1 MPLPL
6 IALIVA
12 SFAIGTSEFVIVGL
26 LPDLARSFS
35 VPIPDAG
42 YLVTAYALGVT
53 FGSPFVAVLVG
64 RWQRRNAL
72 IFLMGVFVLGN
83 ALCALAPGYWT
94 MMAARII
101 TALSHGAFFG
111 IGSVV
116 AADLV
121 PREKRAQ
128 AVALVF
134 LGLTMAN
141 VLGVPAG
148 TILGQAAGWRATFWA
163 VMAIGLVSM
172 AAIAALLPRGLPG
185 SRARLLNEIR
195 VMGRPQ
201 VLLAMLMAVLS
212 SICLFSVF
220 TYITPLLE
228 QVSGLSPH
236 WVSIALLVFGAGLTA
251 GGLFGG
257 RLADRHSARTII
269 GTFAML
275 AVILLVLRAVS
286 ADAVAVVATMLVWG
300 VIVFTIVSPLQTRVI
315 DQASGAPNLAATIN
329 QGAFNLGN
337 AAGAWIGGAAIGL
350 GITYRNLPL
359 VGAFA
364 ALLGLGVAL
373 GAFRLER
380 RAAAVKFARQ
390 PPSA

>member
-26 LPDLARSFS
+26 IPELARDFAVS
-35 VPIPDAG
+35 VPQAG

-53 FGSPFVAVLVG
+53 FGSPFIAVLVG
-64 RWQRRNAL
+64 RWQRRTAL
-72 IFLMGVFVLGN
+72 ISLMGVFVLGN

-121 PREKRAQ
+121 PREKRAR

-172 AAIAALLPRGLPG
+172 AAIAVLLPKGMPG
-185 SRARLLNEIR
+185 GSGRLLNEVRIL
-195 VMGRPQ
+195 GRSQ

-212 SICLFSVF
+212 SMSLFSVF
-220 TYITPLLE
+220 TYIAPLLE
-228 QVSGLSPH
+228 HVSGLSPH
-236 WVSIALLVFGAGLTA
+236 WVSVALLIFGAGLTA
-251 GGLFGG
+251 GGLLGG
-257 RLADRHSARTII
+257 RLADRHSARTIVL
-269 GTFAML
+269 TFAAL
-275 AVILLVLRAVS
+275 AVILAVLRLVSFSGIMAVC
-286 ADAVAVVATMLVWG
+286 VLLVWG
-300 VIVFTIVSPLQTRVI
+300 VAVFTMVSPLQTRVI
-315 DQASGAPNLAATIN
+315 DYARDAPNLASTIN

-337 AAGAWIGGAAIGL
+337 AAGAWVGGAAL
-350 GITYRNLPL
+350 GVGVSYLDLPL
-359 VGAFA
+359 VGALMA
-364 ALLGLGVAL
+364 VLGLAVAL
-373 GAFRLER
+373 WTFRLER
-380 RAAAVKFARQ
+380 RQTIAAGERA
-390 PPSA
+390 

>member
-26 LPDLARSFS
+26 VPELARDFAVS
-35 VPIPDAG
+35 VPQAG

-64 RWQRRNAL
+64 RWQRRTAL
-72 IFLMGVFVLGN
+72 ISLMGVFVLGN

-94 MMAARII
+94 MMAARVI

-121 PREKRAQ
+121 PREKRAR

-163 VMAIGLVSM
+163 VMAIGLLSM
-172 AAIAALLPRGLPG
+172 AAIAVLLPKGMPG
-185 SRARLLNEIR
+185 GSGRLLNEVRIL
-195 VMGRPQ
+195 GRTQ

-212 SICLFSVF
+212 SMSLFSVF
-220 TYITPLLE
+220 TYIAPLLE
-228 QVSGLSPH
+228 KVSGLSPH
-236 WVSIALLVFGAGLTA
+236 WVSVALLIFGAGLTA
-251 GGLFGG
+251 GGLLGG
-257 RLADRHSARTII
+257 RLADRHSARTIVL
-269 GTFAML
+269 TFSAL
-275 AVILLVLRAVS
+275 AVILVVLRLVS
-286 ADAVAVVATMLVWG
+286 FSGVLAIGVLLVWG
-300 VIVFTIVSPLQTRVI
+300 IAVFTMVSPLQTRVI
-315 DQASGAPNLAATIN
+315 DYARDAPNLASTIN

-337 AAGAWIGGAAIGL
+337 AAGAWVGGAAL
-350 GITYRNLPL
+350 GVGVSYLDLPL
-359 VGAFA
+359 VGALMA
-364 ALLGLGVAL
+364 VLGLGVAL
-373 GAFRLER
+373 WTFRLEQR
-380 RAAAVKFARQ
+380 TA
-390 PPSA
+390 

>member
-1 MPLPL
+1 M

-26 LPDLARSFS
+26 VPELARDFAVS
-35 VPIPDAG
+35 VPQAG

-64 RWQRRNAL
+64 RWQRRTAL
-72 IFLMGVFVLGN
+72 ISLMGVFVLGN

-94 MMAARII
+94 MMAARVI

-121 PREKRAQ
+121 PREKRAR

-163 VMAIGLVSM
+163 VMAIGLLSM
-172 AAIAALLPRGLPG
+172 AAIAVLLPKGMPG
-185 SRARLLNEIR
+185 GSGRLLNEVRIL
-195 VMGRPQ
+195 GRTQ

-212 SICLFSVF
+212 SMSLFSVF
-220 TYITPLLE
+220 TYIAPLLE
-228 QVSGLSPH
+228 KVSGLSPH
-236 WVSIALLVFGAGLTA
+236 WVSVALLIFGAGLTA
-251 GGLFGG
+251 GGLLGG
-257 RLADRHSARTII
+257 RLADRHSARTIML
-269 GTFAML
+269 TFSAL
-275 AVILLVLRAVS
+275 AVILVALWLLSFNGVLAVG
-286 ADAVAVVATMLVWG
+286 VLLVWG
-300 VIVFTIVSPLQTRVI
+300 IAVFTMVSPLQTRVI
-315 DQASGAPNLAATIN
+315 DYARDAPNLASTIN

-337 AAGAWIGGAAIGL
+337 AAGAWLGGAAL
-350 GITYRNLPL
+350 GAGVSYVDLPL
-359 VGAFA
+359 VGALMA
-364 ALLGLGVAL
+364 VLGLGAAML
-373 GAFRLER
+373 TFRLER
-380 RAAAVKFARQ
+380 RIA
-390 PPSA
+390 

>member
-26 LPDLARSFS
+26 LPELARDFAVS
-35 VPIPDAG
+35 IPQAG
-42 YLVTAYALGVT
+42 YLVSAYALGVT

-64 RWQRRNAL
+64 RLNRRAAL
-72 IFLMGVFVLGN
+72 IVLMGVFVLGN
-83 ALCALAPGYWT
+83 FLCALAPDYGL

-121 PREKRAQ
+121 PREKRAR

-163 VMAIGLVSM
+163 VLAIGILSM
-172 AAIAALLPRGLPG
+172 AAIGWLLPRDLRGG
-185 SRARLLNEIR
+185 SGRLLNEVRIL
-195 VMGRPQ
+195 GRKQ

-212 SICLFSVF
+212 SASLFSVF
-220 TYITPLLE
+220 TYIAPLLE
-228 QVSGLSPH
+228 RVTRLTPH
-236 WVSIALLVFGAGLTA
+236 WVSFVLLLFGAGLTA
-251 GGLFGG
+251 GGLLGG
-257 RLADRHSARTII
+257 NLADRHSARTIVMTLVGI
-269 GTFAML
+269 AAVLVVLWLTSEDAVL
-275 AVILLVLRAVS
+275 AVLTI
-286 ADAVAVVATMLVWG
+286 MVWG
-300 VIVFTIVSPLQTRVI
+300 VAVFTMVSPLQTRVI
-315 DQASGAPNLAATIN
+315 DHARDAPNLASTIN

-337 AAGAWIGGAAIGL
+337 ASGAWLGGAALGL
-350 GITYRNLPL
+350 GVGYAELPL
-359 VGAFA
+359 VGA
-364 ALLGLGVAL
+364 ALAGVAL
-373 GAFRLER
+373 IVAVVAFRLER
-380 RAAAVKFARQ
+380 REREQ
-390 PPSA
+390 G

>member
-26 LPDLARSFS
+26 VPELARDFAVS
-35 VPIPDAG
+35 VPQAG

-64 RWQRRNAL
+64 RWQRRTAL
-72 IFLMGVFVLGN
+72 ISLMGVFVLGN

-94 MMAARII
+94 MMAARVI

-121 PREKRAQ
+121 PREKRAR

-163 VMAIGLVSM
+163 VMVIGLVSM
-172 AAIAALLPRGLPG
+172 AAIGVLLPKGMPG
-185 SRARLLNEIR
+185 GSGRLLNEVRIL
-195 VMGRPQ
+195 GRTQ

-212 SICLFSVF
+212 SMSLFSVF
-220 TYITPLLE
+220 TYIAPLLE
-228 QVSGLSPH
+228 KVSGLSPH
-236 WVSIALLVFGAGLTA
+236 WVSVALLIFGAGLTA
-251 GGLFGG
+251 GGLLGG
-257 RLADRHSARTII
+257 RLADRHSARTIVL
-269 GTFAML
+269 TFSAL
-275 AVILLVLRAVS
+275 AVILVVLRLVSFSGVLAVG
-286 ADAVAVVATMLVWG
+286 VLLVWG
-300 VIVFTIVSPLQTRVI
+300 IAVFTMVSPLQTRVI
-315 DQASGAPNLAATIN
+315 DYARDAPNLASTIN

-337 AAGAWIGGAAIGL
+337 AAGAWVGGAAL
-350 GITYRNLPL
+350 GVGVSYLDLPL
-359 VGAFA
+359 VGALMA
-364 ALLGLGVAL
+364 VLGLGVAL
-373 GAFRLER
+373 WTFRLER
-380 RAAAVKFARQ
+380 RAA
-390 PPSA
+390 

>member
-26 LPDLARSFS
+26 VPELARNFAVS
-35 VPIPDAG
+35 VPQAG
-42 YLVTAYALGVT
+42 YLITAYALGVT

-64 RWQRRNAL
+64 RWQRRTAL
-72 IFLMGVFVLGN
+72 ISLMGVFVLGN

-94 MMAARII
+94 MMAARVI

-121 PREKRAQ
+121 PREQRAR

-163 VMAIGLVSM
+163 VMAIGVIAM
-172 AAIAALLPRGLPG
+172 AAIAWLLPRGMQGG
-185 SRARLLNEIR
+185 SGRLLNEVRIL
-195 VMGRPQ
+195 GRTQ

-212 SICLFSVF
+212 SMSLFSVF
-220 TYITPLLE
+220 TYIAPLLE

-236 WVSIALLVFGAGLTA
+236 WVSAALLIFGAGLTA
-251 GGLFGG
+251 GGLLGG
-257 RLADRHSARTII
+257 RLADRHSARTIVL
-269 GTFAML
+269 TFSAL
-275 AVILLVLRAVS
+275 ALILVVLRLVS
-286 ADAVAVVATMLVWG
+286 SSGVLAVAVLLVWG
-300 VIVFTIVSPLQTRVI
+300 VAVFTMVSPLQTRVI
-315 DQASGAPNLAATIN
+315 DYARDAPNLASTIN

-337 AAGAWIGGAAIGL
+337 AAGAWIGGAAL
-350 GITYRNLPL
+350 GVGVSYLDLPL
-359 VGAFA
+359 VGAA
-364 ALLGLGVAL
+364 MAVLGLGVAL
-373 GAFRLER
+373 WTFRLER
-380 RAAAVKFARQ
+380 RAG
-390 PPSA
+390 

>member
-26 LPDLARSFS
+26 VPELARDFAVS
-35 VPIPDAG
+35 VPQAG

-64 RWQRRNAL
+64 RWQRRTAL
-72 IFLMGVFVLGN
+72 ISLMGVFVLGN

-94 MMAARII
+94 MMAARVI

-116 AADLV
+116 AADIV
-121 PREKRAQ
+121 PRDKRAR

-163 VMAIGLVSM
+163 VMAIGLLAM
-172 AAIAALLPRGLPG
+172 AAIAVLLPKGMPG
-185 SRARLLNEIR
+185 GSGRLLNEVRIL
-195 VMGRPQ
+195 GRTQ

-212 SICLFSVF
+212 SMSLFSVF
-220 TYITPLLE
+220 TYIAPLLE
-228 QVSGLSPH
+228 HVSGLSPH
-236 WVSIALLVFGAGLTA
+236 GVSVALLIFGAGLTA
-251 GGLFGG
+251 GGLLGG
-257 RLADRHSARTII
+257 RLADRHSARTIVL
-269 GTFAML
+269 TFAAL
-275 AVILLVLRAVS
+275 ALILVVLRLVSFSGIMAVG
-286 ADAVAVVATMLVWG
+286 MLLVWG
-300 VIVFTIVSPLQTRVI
+300 VAVFTMVSPLQTRVI
-315 DQASGAPNLAATIN
+315 DYARDAPNLASTIN

-337 AAGAWIGGAAIGL
+337 AAGAWIGGAAL
-350 GITYRNLPL
+350 GVGVSYLDLPL
-359 VGAFA
+359 VGALMA
-364 ALLGLGVAL
+364 VLGLAVAL
-373 GAFRLER
+373 WTFRLER
-380 RAAAVKFARQ
+380 RAAV
-390 PPSA
+390 

>member
-26 LPDLARSFS
+26 IPELARDFAVS
-35 VPIPDAG
+35 VPQAG

-53 FGSPFVAVLVG
+53 FGSPFIAVLVG
-64 RWQRRNAL
+64 RWQRRTAL
-72 IFLMGVFVLGN
+72 ISLMGVFVLGN

-121 PREKRAQ
+121 PREKRAR

-172 AAIAALLPRGLPG
+172 AAIAVLLPKGMPG
-185 SRARLLNEIR
+185 GSGRLLNEVRIL
-195 VMGRPQ
+195 GRSQ

-212 SICLFSVF
+212 SMSLFSVF
-220 TYITPLLE
+220 TYIAPLLE
-228 QVSGLSPH
+228 HVSGLSPH
-236 WVSIALLVFGAGLTA
+236 WVSVALLIFGAGLTA
-251 GGLFGG
+251 GGLLGG
-257 RLADRHSARTII
+257 RLADRHSARTIVL
-269 GTFAML
+269 TFAAL
-275 AVILLVLRAVS
+275 AVILAVLRLVSFSGIMAVC
-286 ADAVAVVATMLVWG
+286 VLLVWG
-300 VIVFTIVSPLQTRVI
+300 VAVFTMVSPLQTRVI
-315 DQASGAPNLAATIN
+315 DYARDAPNLASTIN

-337 AAGAWIGGAAIGL
+337 AAGAWVGGAVLGL
-350 GITYRNLPL
+350 GVSYLDLPL
-359 VGAFA
+359 VGALMA
-364 ALLGLGVAL
+364 VLGLAVAL
-373 GAFRLER
+373 WTFRLER
-380 RAAAVKFARQ
+380 RQTIAAGERA
-390 PPSA
+390 

>member
-26 LPDLARSFS
+26 VPELARDFAVS
-35 VPIPDAG
+35 VPQAG

-64 RWQRRNAL
+64 RWQRRTAL
-72 IFLMGVFVLGN
+72 ISLMGVFVLGN

-121 PREKRAQ
+121 PREKRAR

-172 AAIAALLPRGLPG
+172 AAIAVLLPKGMPG
-185 SRARLLNEIR
+185 GSGRLLNEVRIL
-195 VMGRPQ
+195 GRTQ

-212 SICLFSVF
+212 SMSLFSVF
-220 TYITPLLE
+220 TYIAPLLE
-228 QVSGLSPH
+228 HVSGLSPH
-236 WVSIALLVFGAGLTA
+236 WVSVALLIFGAGLTA
-251 GGLFGG
+251 GGLLGG
-257 RLADRHSARTII
+257 RLADRHSARTIVL
-269 GTFAML
+269 TFAAL
-275 AVILLVLRAVS
+275 AVILGVLRLVS
-286 ADAVAVVATMLVWG
+286 FSGVLAIGVLLVWG
-300 VIVFTIVSPLQTRVI
+300 VAVFTMVSPLQTRVI
-315 DQASGAPNLAATIN
+315 DFARDAPNLASTIN

-337 AAGAWIGGAAIGL
+337 AAGAWIGGAAL
-350 GITYRNLPL
+350 GIGVSYLDLPL
-359 VGAFA
+359 VGAAMA
-364 ALLGLGVAL
+364 ALGLIVAL
-373 GAFRLER
+373 WTFRLER
-380 RAAAVKFARQ
+380 HAARG
-390 PPSA
+390 

>member
-1 MPLPL
+1 M

-26 LPDLARSFS
+26 VPELARDFAVS
-35 VPIPDAG
+35 VPQAG

-64 RWQRRNAL
+64 RWQRRTAL
-72 IFLMGVFVLGN
+72 ISLMGVFVLGN

-94 MMAARII
+94 MMAARVI

-121 PREKRAQ
+121 PREKRAR

-163 VMAIGLVSM
+163 VMAIGLLSM
-172 AAIAALLPRGLPG
+172 AAIAVLLPKGMPG
-185 SRARLLNEIR
+185 GSGRLLNEVRIL
-195 VMGRPQ
+195 GRTQ

-212 SICLFSVF
+212 SMSLFSVF
-220 TYITPLLE
+220 TYIAPLLE
-228 QVSGLSPH
+228 KVSGLSPH
-236 WVSIALLVFGAGLTA
+236 WVSVALLIFGAGLTA
-251 GGLFGG
+251 GGLLGG
-257 RLADRHSARTII
+257 RLADRHSARTIVL
-269 GTFAML
+269 TFSAL
-275 AVILLVLRAVS
+275 AVILVVLRLVSFSGVLAVG
-286 ADAVAVVATMLVWG
+286 VLLVWG
-300 VIVFTIVSPLQTRVI
+300 IAVFTMVSPLQTRVI
-315 DQASGAPNLAATIN
+315 DYARDAPNLASTIN

-337 AAGAWIGGAAIGL
+337 AAGAWVGGAAL
-350 GITYRNLPL
+350 GVGVSYLDLPL
-359 VGAFA
+359 VGALMA
-364 ALLGLGVAL
+364 VLGLGVAL
-373 GAFRLER
+373 WTFRLER
-380 RAAAVKFARQ
+380 RTA
-390 PPSA
+390 

>member
-26 LPDLARSFS
+26 VPELARDFAVS
-35 VPIPDAG
+35 VPQAG

-64 RWQRRNAL
+64 RWQRRTAL
-72 IFLMGVFVLGN
+72 ISLMGVFVLGN

-94 MMAARII
+94 MMAARVI

-121 PREKRAQ
+121 PREKRAR

-163 VMAIGLVSM
+163 VMAIGLLSM
-172 AAIAALLPRGLPG
+172 AAIAVLLPKGMPG
-185 SRARLLNEIR
+185 GSGRLLNEVRIL
-195 VMGRPQ
+195 GRTQ

-212 SICLFSVF
+212 SMSLFSVF
-220 TYITPLLE
+220 TYIAPLLE
-228 QVSGLSPH
+228 KVSGMSPH
-236 WVSIALLVFGAGLTA
+236 WVSVALLIFGAGLTA
-251 GGLFGG
+251 GGLLGG
-257 RLADRHSARTII
+257 RLADRHSARTIVL
-269 GTFAML
+269 TFSAL
-275 AVILLVLRAVS
+275 AVILVVLRLVS
-286 ADAVAVVATMLVWG
+286 FSGVLAIGVLLVWG
-300 VIVFTIVSPLQTRVI
+300 IAVFTMVSPLQTRVI
-315 DQASGAPNLAATIN
+315 DYARDAPNLASTIN

-337 AAGAWIGGAAIGL
+337 AAGAWVGGAAL
-350 GITYRNLPL
+350 GVGVSYLDLPL
-359 VGAFA
+359 VGALMA
-364 ALLGLGVAL
+364 VLGLGVAL
-373 GAFRLER
+373 WTFRLEQR
-380 RAAAVKFARQ
+380 TA
-390 PPSA
+390 

>member
-26 LPDLARSFS
+26 VPELARDFAVS
-35 VPIPDAG
+35 VPQAG

-64 RWQRRNAL
+64 RWQRRTAL
-72 IFLMGVFVLGN
+72 ISLMGVFVLGN

-94 MMAARII
+94 MMAARVI

-121 PREKRAQ
+121 PREKRAR

-163 VMAIGLVSM
+163 VMAIGLLSM
-172 AAIAALLPRGLPG
+172 AAIAVLLPKGMPG
-185 SRARLLNEIR
+185 GSGRLLNEVRIL
-195 VMGRPQ
+195 GRTQ

-212 SICLFSVF
+212 SMSLFSVF
-220 TYITPLLE
+220 TYIAPLLE
-228 QVSGLSPH
+228 KVSGLSPH
-236 WVSIALLVFGAGLTA
+236 WVSVALLIFGAGLTA
-251 GGLFGG
+251 GGLLGG
-257 RLADRHSARTII
+257 RLADRHSARTIML
-269 GTFAML
+269 TFSAL
-275 AVILLVLRAVS
+275 AVILVALWLLSFNGVLAVG
-286 ADAVAVVATMLVWG
+286 VLLVWG
-300 VIVFTIVSPLQTRVI
+300 IAVFTMVSPLQTRVI
-315 DQASGAPNLAATIN
+315 DYARDAPNLASTIN

-337 AAGAWIGGAAIGL
+337 AAGAWLGGAAL
-350 GITYRNLPL
+350 GAGVSYVDLPL
-359 VGAFA
+359 VGALMA
-364 ALLGLGVAL
+364 VLGLGAAML
-373 GAFRLER
+373 TFRLER
-380 RAAAVKFARQ
+380 RIA
-390 PPSA
+390 

>member
-1 MPLPL
+1 M

-26 LPDLARSFS
+26 VPELARDFAVS
-35 VPIPDAG
+35 VPQAG

-64 RWQRRNAL
+64 RWQRRTAL
-72 IFLMGVFVLGN
+72 ISLMGVFVLGN

-121 PREKRAQ
+121 PREKRAR

-172 AAIAALLPRGLPG
+172 AAIAVLLPKGMPG
-185 SRARLLNEIR
+185 GSGRLLNEVRIL
-195 VMGRPQ
+195 GRTQ

-212 SICLFSVF
+212 SMSLFSVF
-220 TYITPLLE
+220 TYIAPLLE
-228 QVSGLSPH
+228 HVSGLSPH
-236 WVSIALLVFGAGLTA
+236 WVSVALLIFGAGLTA
-251 GGLFGG
+251 GGLLGG
-257 RLADRHSARTII
+257 RLADRHSARTIVL
-269 GTFAML
+269 TFAAL
-275 AVILLVLRAVS
+275 AVILGVLRLVS
-286 ADAVAVVATMLVWG
+286 FSGVLAIGVLLVWG
-300 VIVFTIVSPLQTRVI
+300 VAVFTMVSPLQTRVI
-315 DQASGAPNLAATIN
+315 DFARDAPNLASTIN

-337 AAGAWIGGAAIGL
+337 AAGAWIGGAAL
-350 GITYRNLPL
+350 GIGVSYLDLPL
-359 VGAFA
+359 VGAAMA
-364 ALLGLGVAL
+364 ALGLIVAL
-373 GAFRLER
+373 WTFRLER
-380 RAAAVKFARQ
+380 HAARG
-390 PPSA
+390 

>member
-26 LPDLARSFS
+26 VPELARDFAVS
-35 VPIPDAG
+35 VPQAG

-64 RWQRRNAL
+64 RWQRRTAL
-72 IFLMGVFVLGN
+72 ISLMGVFVLGN

-121 PREKRAQ
+121 PREKRAR

-172 AAIAALLPRGLPG
+172 AAIAVLLPKGMPG
-185 SRARLLNEIR
+185 GSGRLLNEVRIL
-195 VMGRPQ
+195 GRTQ

-212 SICLFSVF
+212 SMSLFSVF
-220 TYITPLLE
+220 TYIAPLLE
-228 QVSGLSPH
+228 HVSGLSPH
-236 WVSIALLVFGAGLTA
+236 WVSVALLIFGAGLTA
-251 GGLFGG
+251 GGLLGG
-257 RLADRHSARTII
+257 RLADRHSARTIVL
-269 GTFAML
+269 TFAAL
-275 AVILLVLRAVS
+275 AVILGVLRLVS
-286 ADAVAVVATMLVWG
+286 FSGVLAIGVLLVWG
-300 VIVFTIVSPLQTRVI
+300 VAVFTMVSPLQTRVI
-315 DQASGAPNLAATIN
+315 DFARDAPNLASTIN

-337 AAGAWIGGAAIGL
+337 AAGAWIGGAAL
-350 GITYRNLPL
+350 GVGVSYLDLPL
-359 VGAFA
+359 VGAAMA
-364 ALLGLGVAL
+364 ALGLIVAL
-373 GAFRLER
+373 WTFRLER
-380 RAAAVKFARQ
+380 HAARG
-390 PPSA
+390 

>member
-26 LPDLARSFS
+26 VPELARDFAVS
-35 VPIPDAG
+35 VPQAG

-53 FGSPFVAVLVG
+53 FGSPFIAVLVG
-64 RWQRRNAL
+64 RWQRRTAL
-72 IFLMGVFVLGN
+72 ISLMGVFVLGN

-121 PREKRAQ
+121 PRAKRAR

-172 AAIAALLPRGLPG
+172 AAIAVLLPKGMPG
-185 SRARLLNEIR
+185 GSGRLLNEVRIL
-195 VMGRPQ
+195 GRTQ

-212 SICLFSVF
+212 SMSLFSVF
-220 TYITPLLE
+220 TYIAPLLE
-228 QVSGLSPH
+228 HVSGLSPH
-236 WVSIALLVFGAGLTA
+236 WVSVALLIFGAGLTA
-251 GGLFGG
+251 GGLLGG
-257 RLADRHSARTII
+257 RLADRHSARTIVL
-269 GTFAML
+269 TFAAL
-275 AVILLVLRAVS
+275 AVILGVLRLVS
-286 ADAVAVVATMLVWG
+286 FSGVLAIGVLLVWG
-300 VIVFTIVSPLQTRVI
+300 VAVFTMVSPLQTRVI
-315 DQASGAPNLAATIN
+315 DFARDAPNLASTIN

-337 AAGAWIGGAAIGL
+337 AAGAWIGGAAL
-350 GITYRNLPL
+350 GVGVSYLDLPL
-359 VGAFA
+359 VGAAMA
-364 ALLGLGVAL
+364 ALGLIVAL
-373 GAFRLER
+373 WTFRLER
-380 RAAAVKFARQ
+380 HAARG
-390 PPSA
+390 

>member
-26 LPDLARSFS
+26 VPELARDFAVS
-35 VPIPDAG
+35 VPQAG

-64 RWQRRNAL
+64 RWQRRTAL
-72 IFLMGVFVLGN
+72 ISLMGVFVLGN

-94 MMAARII
+94 MMAARVI

-121 PREKRAQ
+121 PREKRAR

-163 VMAIGLVSM
+163 VMAIGLLSM
-172 AAIAALLPRGLPG
+172 AAIAVLLPKGMPG
-185 SRARLLNEIR
+185 GSGRLLNEVRIL
-195 VMGRPQ
+195 GRTQ

-212 SICLFSVF
+212 SMSLFSVF
-220 TYITPLLE
+220 TYIAPLLE
-228 QVSGLSPH
+228 KVSGLSPH
-236 WVSIALLVFGAGLTA
+236 WVSVALLIFGAGLTA
-251 GGLFGG
+251 GGLLGG
-257 RLADRHSARTII
+257 RLADRHSARTIVL
-269 GTFAML
+269 TFSAL
-275 AVILLVLRAVS
+275 AVILVVLRLVSFSGVLAVG
-286 ADAVAVVATMLVWG
+286 VLLVWG
-300 VIVFTIVSPLQTRVI
+300 IAVFTMVSPLQTRVI
-315 DQASGAPNLAATIN
+315 DYARDAPNLASTIN

-337 AAGAWIGGAAIGL
+337 AAGAWVGGAAL
-350 GITYRNLPL
+350 GVGVSYLDLPL
-359 VGAFA
+359 VGALMA
-364 ALLGLGVAL
+364 VLGLGVAL
-373 GAFRLER
+373 WTFRLEQR
-380 RAAAVKFARQ
+380 IA
-390 PPSA
+390 

>member
-1 MPLPL
+1 M

-26 LPDLARSFS
+26 VPELARDFAVS
-35 VPIPDAG
+35 VPQAG

-64 RWQRRNAL
+64 RWQRRTAL
-72 IFLMGVFVLGN
+72 ISLMGVFVLGN

-94 MMAARII
+94 MMAARVI

-121 PREKRAQ
+121 PREKRAR

-163 VMAIGLVSM
+163 VMAIGLLSM
-172 AAIAALLPRGLPG
+172 AAIAVLLPKGMPG
-185 SRARLLNEIR
+185 GSGRLLNEVRIL
-195 VMGRPQ
+195 GRTQ

-212 SICLFSVF
+212 SMSLFSVF
-220 TYITPLLE
+220 TYIAPLLE
-228 QVSGLSPH
+228 KVSGLSPH
-236 WVSIALLVFGAGLTA
+236 WVSVALLIFGAGLTA
-251 GGLFGG
+251 GGLLGG
-257 RLADRHSARTII
+257 RLADRHSARTIVL
-269 GTFAML
+269 TFSAL
-275 AVILLVLRAVS
+275 AVILVVLRLVS
-286 ADAVAVVATMLVWG
+286 FSGVLAIGVLLVWG
-300 VIVFTIVSPLQTRVI
+300 IAVFTMVSPLQTRVI
-315 DQASGAPNLAATIN
+315 DYARDAPNLASTIN

-337 AAGAWIGGAAIGL
+337 AAGAWVGGAAL
-350 GITYRNLPL
+350 GVGVSYLDLPL
-359 VGAFA
+359 VGALMA
-364 ALLGLGVAL
+364 VLGLGVAL
-373 GAFRLER
+373 WTFRLEQR
-380 RAAAVKFARQ
+380 TA
-390 PPSA
+390 

>member
-26 LPDLARSFS
+26 VPELARDFAVS
-35 VPIPDAG
+35 VPQAG

-64 RWQRRNAL
+64 RWQRRTAL
-72 IFLMGVFVLGN
+72 ISLMGVFVLGN

-94 MMAARII
+94 MMAARVI

-121 PREKRAQ
+121 PREKRAR

-163 VMAIGLVSM
+163 VTAIGLVSM
-172 AAIAALLPRGLPG
+172 AAIGVLLPKGMPG
-185 SRARLLNEIR
+185 GSGRLLNEVRIL
-195 VMGRPQ
+195 GRTQ
-201 VLLAMLMAVLS
+201 VVLAMLMAVLS
-212 SICLFSVF
+212 SMSLFSVF
-220 TYITPLLE
+220 TYIAPLLE
-228 QVSGLSPH
+228 KVSGLSPH
-236 WVSIALLVFGAGLTA
+236 WVSVALLIFGAGLTA
-251 GGLFGG
+251 GGLLGG
-257 RLADRHSARTII
+257 RLADRHSARTIVL
-269 GTFAML
+269 TFSAL
-275 AVILLVLRAVS
+275 AVILVVLRLVSFSGVLAVG
-286 ADAVAVVATMLVWG
+286 VLLVWG
-300 VIVFTIVSPLQTRVI
+300 IAVFTMVSPLQTRVI
-315 DQASGAPNLAATIN
+315 DYARDAPNLASTIN

-337 AAGAWIGGAAIGL
+337 AAGAWVGGAAL
-350 GITYRNLPL
+350 GVGVSYLDLPL
-359 VGAFA
+359 VGALMA
-364 ALLGLGVAL
+364 VLGLGIAML
-373 GAFRLER
+373 TFRLER
-380 RAAAVKFARQ
+380 RTALR
-390 PPSA
+390 SAP

>member
-26 LPDLARSFS
+26 VPELARDFAVS
-35 VPIPDAG
+35 VPQAG

-53 FGSPFVAVLVG
+53 FGSPFIAVLVG
-64 RWQRRNAL
+64 RWQRRTAL
-72 IFLMGVFVLGN
+72 ISLMGVFVLGN

-121 PREKRAQ
+121 PRAKRAR

-172 AAIAALLPRGLPG
+172 AAIAVLLPKGMPG
-185 SRARLLNEIR
+185 GSGRLLNEVRIL
-195 VMGRPQ
+195 GRTQ

-212 SICLFSVF
+212 SMSLFSVF
-220 TYITPLLE
+220 TYIAPLLE
-228 QVSGLSPH
+228 HVSGLSPH
-236 WVSIALLVFGAGLTA
+236 WVSVALLIFGAGLTA
-251 GGLFGG
+251 GGLLGG
-257 RLADRHSARTII
+257 RLADRHSARTIVL
-269 GTFAML
+269 TFAAL
-275 AVILLVLRAVS
+275 AVILGVLRLVS
-286 ADAVAVVATMLVWG
+286 FSGVLAIGVLLVWG
-300 VIVFTIVSPLQTRVI
+300 VAVFTMVSPLQTRVI
-315 DQASGAPNLAATIN
+315 DFARDAPNLASTIN

-337 AAGAWIGGAAIGL
+337 AAGAWIGGAAL
-350 GITYRNLPL
+350 GVGVGYLNLPL
-359 VGAFA
+359 VGAAMA
-364 ALLGLGVAL
+364 ALGLIVAL
-373 GAFRLER
+373 WTFRLER
-380 RAAAVKFARQ
+380 HAARG
-390 PPSA
+390 

>member
-26 LPDLARSFS
+26 VPNLARDFS
-35 VPIPDAG
+35 VSIPQAG

-64 RWQRRNAL
+64 KWRRRTAL
-72 IFLMGVFVLGN
+72 IALMGVFVLGN
-83 ALCALAPGYWT
+83 ALCALSPGYWT
-94 MMAARII
+94 MMAARIV

-121 PREKRAQ
+121 PREKRAR

-134 LGLTMAN
+134 LGLTLAN

-148 TILGQAAGWRATFWA
+148 TIMGQAWGWRSTFWA
-163 VMAIGLVSM
+163 VTAIGLASM
-172 AAIAALLPRGLPG
+172 AAIAWLLPGDLRGG
-185 SRARLLNEIR
+185 AARLLNEVRIL
-195 VMGRPQ
+195 GRAQ

-212 SICLFSVF
+212 SASLFSVF
-220 TYITPLLE
+220 TYIAPLLE
-228 QVSGLSPH
+228 RVGGLSPH
-236 WVSIALLVFGAGLTA
+236 GVSIALLIFGTGLTA
-251 GGLFGG
+251 GGLLGG
-257 RLADRHSARTII
+257 RLADRHSARTIVGTLGAI
-269 GTFAML
+269 GAILVALRFASASGVVSVML
-275 AVILLVLRAVS
+275 MA
-286 ADAVAVVATMLVWG
+286 VWG
-300 VIVFTIVSPLQTRVI
+300 VAVFTLVSPLQTRVI
-315 DQASGAPNLAATIN
+315 DHAKGAPNLASTIN

-337 AAGAWIGGAAIGL
+337 ASGAWIGGAALGAGL
-350 GITYRNLPL
+350 GYAELPL
-359 VGAFA
+359 VGAVL
-364 ALLGLGVAL
+364 ALCGLGVAV

-380 RAAAVKFARQ
+380 RR
-390 PPSA
+390 P

>member
-26 LPDLARSFS
+26 VPELARDFAVS
-35 VPIPDAG
+35 VPQAG

-64 RWQRRNAL
+64 RWQRRTAL
-72 IFLMGVFVLGN
+72 ISLMGVFVLGN

-94 MMAARII
+94 MMAARVI

-121 PREKRAQ
+121 PREKRAR

-163 VMAIGLVSM
+163 VMAIGLLSM
-172 AAIAALLPRGLPG
+172 AAIAVLLPKGMPG
-185 SRARLLNEIR
+185 GSGRLLNEVRIL
-195 VMGRPQ
+195 GRTQ

-212 SICLFSVF
+212 SMSLFSVF
-220 TYITPLLE
+220 TYIAPLLE
-228 QVSGLSPH
+228 KVSGLSPH
-236 WVSIALLVFGAGLTA
+236 WVSVALLIFGAGLTA
-251 GGLFGG
+251 GGLLGG
-257 RLADRHSARTII
+257 RLADRHSARTIVL
-269 GTFAML
+269 TFSAL
-275 AVILLVLRAVS
+275 AVILVVLRLVS
-286 ADAVAVVATMLVWG
+286 FSGVLAIGVLLVWG
-300 VIVFTIVSPLQTRVI
+300 IAVFTMVSPLQTRVI
-315 DQASGAPNLAATIN
+315 DYARDAPNLASTIN

-337 AAGAWIGGAAIGL
+337 AAGAWVGGAAL
-350 GITYRNLPL
+350 GVGVSYLALPL
-359 VGAFA
+359 VGALMA
-364 ALLGLGVAL
+364 VLGLGVAL
-373 GAFRLER
+373 WTFRLEQR
-380 RAAAVKFARQ
+380 TA
-390 PPSA
+390 

>member
-26 LPDLARSFS
+26 VPELARDFAVS
-35 VPIPDAG
+35 VPQAG

-53 FGSPFVAVLVG
+53 FGSPFIAVLVG
-64 RWQRRNAL
+64 RWQRRTAL
-72 IFLMGVFVLGN
+72 ISLMGVFVLGN

-121 PREKRAQ
+121 PREKRAR

-172 AAIAALLPRGLPG
+172 AAIAVLLPKGMPG
-185 SRARLLNEIR
+185 GSGRLLNEVRIL
-195 VMGRPQ
+195 GRTQ

-212 SICLFSVF
+212 SMSLFSVF
-220 TYITPLLE
+220 TYIAPLLE
-228 QVSGLSPH
+228 HVSGLSPH
-236 WVSIALLVFGAGLTA
+236 WVSVALLIFGAGLTA
-251 GGLFGG
+251 GGLLGG
-257 RLADRHSARTII
+257 RLADRHSARTIVL
-269 GTFAML
+269 TFAAL
-275 AVILLVLRAVS
+275 AVILGVLRLVS
-286 ADAVAVVATMLVWG
+286 FSGVLAIGVLLVWG
-300 VIVFTIVSPLQTRVI
+300 VAVFTMVSPLQTRVI
-315 DQASGAPNLAATIN
+315 DFARDAPNLASTIN

-337 AAGAWIGGAAIGL
+337 AAGAWIGGAAL
-350 GITYRNLPL
+350 GVGVSYLDLPL
-359 VGAFA
+359 VGAAMA
-364 ALLGLGVAL
+364 ALGLIVAL
-373 GAFRLER
+373 WTFRLER
-380 RAAAVKFARQ
+380 HAARG
-390 PPSA
+390 

>member
-26 LPDLARSFS
+26 VPELARDFAVS
-35 VPIPDAG
+35 VPQAG

-64 RWQRRNAL
+64 RWQRRTAL
-72 IFLMGVFVLGN
+72 ISLMGVFVLGN

-94 MMAARII
+94 MMAARVI

-121 PREKRAQ
+121 PREKRAR

-163 VMAIGLVSM
+163 VMAIGLLSM
-172 AAIAALLPRGLPG
+172 AAIAVLLPKGMPG
-185 SRARLLNEIR
+185 GSGRLLNEVRIL
-195 VMGRPQ
+195 GRTQ

-212 SICLFSVF
+212 SMSLFSVF
-220 TYITPLLE
+220 TYIAPLLE
-228 QVSGLSPH
+228 KVSGLSPH
-236 WVSIALLVFGAGLTA
+236 WVSVALLIFGAGLTA
-251 GGLFGG
+251 GGLLGG
-257 RLADRHSARTII
+257 RLADRHSARTIVL
-269 GTFAML
+269 TFSAL
-275 AVILLVLRAVS
+275 AVILVVLRLVSFSGVLAVG
-286 ADAVAVVATMLVWG
+286 VLLVWG
-300 VIVFTIVSPLQTRVI
+300 IAVFTMVSPLQTRVI
-315 DQASGAPNLAATIN
+315 DYARDAPNLASTIN

-337 AAGAWIGGAAIGL
+337 AAGAWVGGAAL
-350 GITYRNLPL
+350 GVGVSYLDLPL
-359 VGAFA
+359 VGALMA
-364 ALLGLGVAL
+364 VLGLGVAL
-373 GAFRLER
+373 WTFRLER
-380 RAAAVKFARQ
+380 RTA
-390 PPSA
+390 

>member
-26 LPDLARSFS
+26 VPELARDFAVS
-35 VPIPDAG
+35 VPQAG

-53 FGSPFVAVLVG
+53 FGSPFIAVLVG
-64 RWQRRNAL
+64 RWQRRTAL
-72 IFLMGVFVLGN
+72 ISLMGVFVLGN

-121 PREKRAQ
+121 PREKRAR

-172 AAIAALLPRGLPG
+172 AAIAVLLPKGMPG
-185 SRARLLNEIR
+185 GSGRLLNEVRIL
-195 VMGRPQ
+195 GRTQ

-212 SICLFSVF
+212 SMSLFSVF
-220 TYITPLLE
+220 TYIAPLLE
-228 QVSGLSPH
+228 HVSGLSPH
-236 WVSIALLVFGAGLTA
+236 WVSVALLIFGAGLTA
-251 GGLFGG
+251 GGLLGG
-257 RLADRHSARTII
+257 RLADRHSARTIVL
-269 GTFAML
+269 TFAAL
-275 AVILLVLRAVS
+275 AVILGVLRLVS
-286 ADAVAVVATMLVWG
+286 FSGVLAIGVLLVWG
-300 VIVFTIVSPLQTRVI
+300 VAVFTMVSPLQTRVI
-315 DQASGAPNLAATIN
+315 DFARDAPNLASTIN

-337 AAGAWIGGAAIGL
+337 AAGAWIGGAAL
-350 GITYRNLPL
+350 GIGVSYLDLPL
-359 VGAFA
+359 VGAAMA
-364 ALLGLGVAL
+364 ALGLIVAL
-373 GAFRLER
+373 WTFRLER
-380 RAAAVKFARQ
+380 HAARG
-390 PPSA
+390 

>member
-26 LPDLARSFS
+26 LPELARDFAVS
-35 VPIPDAG
+35 IPQAG
-42 YLVTAYALGVT
+42 YLVSAYALGVT

-64 RWQRRNAL
+64 RLNRRAAL
-72 IFLMGVFVLGN
+72 IVLMGVFVLGN
-83 ALCALAPGYWT
+83 FLCALAPDYGL

-121 PREKRAQ
+121 PREKRAR

-163 VMAIGLVSM
+163 VLAIGVLSM
-172 AAIAALLPRGLPG
+172 AAIGWLLPRDLRGG
-185 SRARLLNEIR
+185 SGRLLNEVRIL
-195 VMGRPQ
+195 GRKQ

-212 SICLFSVF
+212 SASLFSVF
-220 TYITPLLE
+220 TYIAPLLE
-228 QVSGLSPH
+228 RVTGLTPH
-236 WVSIALLVFGAGLTA
+236 WVSFVLLLFGAGLTA
-251 GGLFGG
+251 GGLLGG
-257 RLADRHSARTII
+257 NLADRHSARTIVMTLVGI
-269 GTFAML
+269 AAVLVVLWLTSEDAVL
-275 AVILLVLRAVS
+275 AVLTI
-286 ADAVAVVATMLVWG
+286 MVWG
-300 VIVFTIVSPLQTRVI
+300 VAVFTMVSPLQTRVI
-315 DQASGAPNLAATIN
+315 DHARDAPNLASTIN

-337 AAGAWIGGAAIGL
+337 ASGAWLGGAALGL
-350 GITYRNLPL
+350 GVGYAGLPL
-359 VGAFA
+359 VGA
-364 ALLGLGVAL
+364 ALAGVAL
-373 GAFRLER
+373 IVAVVAFRLER
-380 RAAAVKFARQ
+380 REREQ
-390 PPSA
+390 G